1 MNLEICFGEKMKYN
15 IDHIL
20 QQISEPEEREKYQNL
35 ILEEVDYDESKATLH
50 LHFSNSEEI
59 QESFLQEYFENLFP
73 NTNILLSIERKTE
86 KLIEKSANL
95 FGDEFE
101 ESRQNIT
108 EIFDSSTGVEEIYEG
123 PLTEEEL
130 PPTIDFMELIRL
142 QESEMAD
149 SVLKDIQ
156 PCEKPKEKPGHPYSK
171 KTKATLLPIKDLYS
185 GEYRDSMIAIEGEV
199 FNVDIRKTKTS
210 NLVTFFLTD
219 NESSFILKKFVKEEE
234 ELMAFTEIIKDGS
247 YIQAEGKVEF
257 DSYVKTEV
265 MMVKSV
271 NPVVR
276 KFRMDDASKKRVEL
290 HLHSTMSAMDG
301 VSSISDYIKCAKE
314 WGHSA
319 IALTD
324 HAVVQAYPEAME
336 AAKKAGIK
344 VLYGLEANVF
354 DDKSPI
360 VTHYSSEIKY
370 DEFVVFD
377 IETTGLTPHV
387 DTIIEI
393 GAVKIRNGQ
402 IVERFNELIDPKRS
416 VSEFTTKLTGITNS
430 MLEGKEEL
438 TCVLPKFMNFV
449 GDAVVVAHNAGFDTG
464 FIRYYCSEMNLSFKN
479 PVMDTLA
486 LFRRLYPEW
495 KNHKL
500 DTACKQLNVSLEN
513 HHRAVD
519 DANATAEV
527 FLKVM
532 EELNRN
538 REYSFDN
545 INEITVPL
553 NQNKN
558 RTFHLT
564 ILVQNMTGLKNL
576 YRLVSMSH
584 VDYFQRVPRIP
595 KSVLQEYREGLLLGT
610 ACRNGELFEAI
621 RQFDS
626 EEKKREIVDFY
637 DYVEIQPVENG
648 MEAINNYDS
657 ITRPL
662 IRKFNEEL
670 YRLGTKC
677 GKIVVA
683 TGDVHYLE
691 PHQDIYRRILHYG
704 KEVNAKERE
713 RMRGYFYPRLHFRT
727 TSEMLEEFSYLGEVV
742 AQRIVVEN
750 TNKIAEMIEEIIPI
764 PSGTFPPIWPGSEE
778 EIRRISMEKAHE
790 VYGEELPDIVAKRL
804 ERELDSIISNGY
816 AIMYIIAQKLV
827 WKSNDDGYLVGSRG
841 SVGSSFVA
849 TMCGIT
855 EVNPLAPHYICPT
868 CHYSD
873 FETGKGYGC
882 GVDMP
887 DAFCPHCGTPLI
899 KEGHNI
905 PFEVFLGFEGDK
917 EPDIDLN
924 FAGEYQSVA
933 HKYTE
938 ELFGEGFVFRAG
950 TIGTVAE
957 KTAVGYVLRYF
968 EEHGKELRNPEKIRL
983 AKGCTGAKRTTG
995 QHPGGVMIVPNN
1007 KEIYDFSPV
1016 QYPADKVDS
1025 GVITTHFD
1033 YHSISGRILKLD
1045 ILGHDVPTIIRRL
1058 EDLTGLKSTDIHLDD
1073 ENTMKLF
1080 NGTEPLGLTK
1090 EQLGYEVGTLGIPEY
1105 GTKFVMQMLVE
1116 TRPKTFSDL
1125 VRISGLSHGTMV
1137 WVGNAKDLVNN
1148 NIVPFNK
1155 VIATREDIMLN
1166 LIQYGMENKPAFT
1179 TMERVRKGKGLTPEI
1194 EEQMKELN
1202 VPDWYI
1208 DSCKKIQ
1215 YMFPK
1220 AHAVAYV
1227 MMSYRIAYYKINYP
1241 REYYA
1246 TYFSIKATDF
1256 NADYATK
1263 DLEFFRSEKERISA
1277 LEAISKKEE
1286 DTLVVLDVLIEM
1298 YLRGYQMKPVDL
1310 YKSHAKFFIVDDDGK
1325 IIPPFI
1331 TVEGLGENVA
1341 ISICEEREKS
1351 KFFSKEDMKKRC
1363 HITNT
1368 SINTLERYGCL
1379 EKLSET
1385 DQLDFFSMTF

>member
-1 MNLEICFGEKMKYN
+1 MKYN
-15 IDHIL
+15 INDIL
-20 QQISEPEEREKYQNL
+20 EKIEDASEKNKYESLILNQVEYEEKISELRLYFTNE
-35 ILEEVDYDESKATLH
+35 A
-50 LHFSNSEEI
+50 EI
-59 QESFLQEYFENLFP
+59 EDSFLKQYFKSMFP
-73 NTNILLSIERKTE
+73 NTEVKIFIEV
-86 KLIEKSANL
+86 N
-95 FGDEFE
+95 
-101 ESRQNIT
+101 RQT
-108 EIFDSSTGVEEIYEG
+108 SEEEIPTPSLEQAVEVDPQSMESFDPSAY
-123 PLTEEEL
+123 TEDMFCDMGSEEM
-130 PPTIDFMELIRL
+130 PPVPDFMELIRQ
-142 QESEMAD
+142 QESQMAN

-156 PCEKPKEKPGHPYSK
+156 LSEKPKEKEKAVSYYSK
-171 KTKATLLPIKDLYS
+171 KIKATFLPIKELYS
-185 GEYRDSMIAIEGEV
+185 GECRDMMIAIEGEV
-199 FNVDIRKTKTS
+199 FNLDVRKTKTS
-210 NLVTFFLTD
+210 NLVTFYLTD

-234 ELMAFTEIIKDGS
+234 ELNAFLEIVKERA
-247 YIQAEGKVEF
+247 YLQVEGKVEF
-257 DSYVKTEV
+257 DSYAKSEV
-265 MMVKSV
+265 MMVKNV
-271 NPVVR
+271 NPASR
-276 KFRMDDASKKRVEL
+276 SCRTDDANEKRVEL

-301 VSSISDYIKCAKE
+301 VSSISDYIKCAKD

-336 AAKKAGIK
+336 AAKKSGIK
-344 VLYGLEANVF
+344 LIYGLEANVF
-354 DDKSPI
+354 DDESPVI
-360 VTHYSSEIKY
+360 DNYDSSIEY

-377 IETTGLTPHV
+377 IETTGLTPHA

-393 GAVKIRNGQ
+393 GAVKIKNGL
-402 IVERFNELIDPKRS
+402 IVDRFNELIDPERQI
-416 VSEFTTKLTGITNS
+416 SEFTTKLTGISNS
-430 MLEGKEEL
+430 MLEGKETL
-438 TCVLPKFMNFV
+438 VSILPKFMDFV
-449 GDAVVVAHNAGFDTG
+449 GDAVLVAHNASFDGG
-464 FIRYYCSEMNLSFKN
+464 FIRYYCTQMNLKFDN

-532 EELNRN
+532 EELNRTKKF
-538 REYSFDN
+538 SLDD
-545 INEITVPL
+545 INAIEVPL
-553 NQNKN
+553 SQNRN
-558 RTFHLT
+558 RTFHMT
-564 ILVQNMTGLKNL
+564 MLVQNMTGLKNL

-584 VDYFQRVPRIP
+584 IDYFQRIPRIP
-595 KSVLQEYREGLLLGT
+595 KSVLRNYREGLLLGT
-610 ACRNGELFEAI
+610 ACRNGELFEAL

-626 EEKKREIVDFY
+626 EEKKKNIVEFY

-648 MEAINNYDS
+648 MEAINSYDS
-657 ITRPL
+657 ITRS
-662 IRKFNEEL
+662 IVRKINEEI
-670 YRLGTKC
+670 YRLGTEA
-677 GKIVVA
+677 GKTVVA

-713 RMRGYFYPRLHFRT
+713 RMRGYFYPRLYFRT
-727 TSEMLEEFSYLGEVV
+727 TNEMLEEFSYLGDAV
-742 AQRIVVEN
+742 AREIVIDN
-750 TNKIAEMIEEIIPI
+750 TNKIAEMIEEVIPI

-778 EIRRISMEKAHE
+778 ELRRISMKKAHE
-790 VYGEELPDIVAKRL
+790 VYGEKLPEIVMKRL
-804 ERELDSIISNGY
+804 ERELDSIITNGY

-855 EVNPLAPHYICPT
+855 EVNPLAPHYICPS

-873 FETGKGYGC
+873 FKSGENYGC

-887 DAFCPHCGTPLI
+887 DALCPHCGTPLI

-957 KTAVGYVLRYF
+957 KTAIGYVLRYF

-983 AKGCTGAKRTTG
+983 AKGCTGVKRTTG

-1007 KEIYDFSPV
+1007 KEIYDFSPI
-1016 QYPADKVDS
+1016 QYPADKNES

-1058 EDLTGLKSTDIHLDD
+1058 EDLTGLKSTQIRLDD
-1073 ENTMKLF
+1073 KETMKLF

-1090 EQLGYEVGTLGIPEY
+1090 EELGFEVGTLGIPEY

-1116 TRPKTFSDL
+1116 TRPQTFSDL

-1148 NIVPFNK
+1148 DIVPFNK

-1166 LIQYGMENKPAFT
+1166 LISYGMENKPAFT

-1194 EEQMKELN
+1194 EEEMRALK
-1202 VPDWYI
+1202 VPEWYI

-1241 REYYA
+1241 HEFYA
-1246 TYFSIKATDF
+1246 TYFSIKAADF

-1263 DLEFFRSEKERISA
+1263 DLSFFRAEKERILAS
-1277 LEAISKKEE
+1277 EAISKKEE
-1286 DTLVVLDVLIEM
+1286 DTLVVLDALIEM
-1298 YLRGYQMKPVDL
+1298 YLRGYQMKSVDL
-1310 YKSHAKFFIVDDDGK
+1310 YKSDAKYFVVDEDRK

-1331 TVEGLGENVA
+1331 TVEGLGEGVA
-1341 ISICEEREKS
+1341 IAICEEREKS

-1363 HITNT
+1363 HITTT
-1368 SINTLERYGCL
+1368 SINMLEQYGCL
-1379 EKLSET
+1379 DNLSET
-1385 DQLDFFSMTF
+1385 DQLDFFSMPL